1 MGCVPDE
8 NALHIQPEDQM
19 PTDTYQLHSQVITEG
34 HLCTAQAVVKQVGIV
49 GVAMT

>member
-1 MGCVPDE
+1 MR
-8 NALHIQPEDQM
+8 
-19 PTDTYQLHSQVITEG
+19 TDIYHLNSQNVTEG